1 MKKETSHIP
10 SQDLTERWLLV
21 DASDQIVGRFTSIIA
36 KLLMG
41 KDQATFNP
49 ATDSKTNVVI
59 INAEKIKF
67 SGKKLTAKEYHKH
80 SGYPGGLTTRTAEE
94 VLAGPNPTRIIT
106 HAVSGMLPKN
116 KLRNVM
122 MRRLKVFVGS
132 EHPHAGQNPIE
143 FKL

>member
-10 SQDLTERWLLV
+10 SQDLTERWILV
-21 DASDQIVGRFTSIIA
+21 DVSGQIVGKVTTVIA

-49 ATDSKTNVVI
+49 ATDSKTNVVV
-59 INAEKIKF
+59 INAEKVKF
-67 SGKKLTAKEYHKH
+67 TGNKMATKEYHKH
-80 SGYPGGLTTRTAEE
+80 SGYPGGLKSRTAEHII
-94 VLAGPNPTRIIT
+94 AGPNPTRIIT
-106 HAVSGMLPKN
+106 NAVSGMLPKN

-122 MRRLKVFVGS
+122 MRRLKVFVGG
-132 EHPHAGQNPIE
+132 EHPHAGQNPVA